1 MQQNLPVQQEQQLER
16 FQPSKHRPVPPPQAQ
31 LQHWIPRSMKKP
43 LLSKQL
49 PQEKQL
55 RLQLAALT

>member
-16 FQPSKHRPVPPPQAQ
+16 FQPSKHQPMPPPQAQ
-31 LQHWIPRSMKKP
+31 LQPGVHKSMEEP
-43 LLSKQL
+43 LLSNQL
-49 PQEKQL
+49 PQDQQL